1 MIIRDDER
9 EPAIGALSALTT
21 REPDAAR
28 ATRVVRRARAMLAA
42 RARRRPPAPRLSPRD
57 DWHLALEP
65 LLVAGACAVFLFEVI
80 SRAAA
85 LYRF

>member
-1 MIIRDDER
+1 MIVRDDER
-9 EPAIGALSALTT
+9 EPAIGALSMLTT

-28 ATRVVRRARAMLAA
+28 ATRGVRRGRTMLAE
-42 RARRRPPAPRLSPRD
+42 RARRRPPAPRLTPRGG
-57 DWHLALEP
+57 WRLVLEP
-65 LLVAGACAVFLFEVI
+65 LLVAGVCAVFLFEVI